1 MELYTIT
8 LNAGETIQ
16 GCVKFDYAGHD
27 VYGKETHEGSDVF
40 PLNQIFFVEEVIDA
54 TKE

>member
-27 VYGKETHEGSDVF
+27 VYGKETHEDSGIFNIEEIYF
-40 PLNQIFFVEEVIDA
+40 PEEVIEA

>member
-8 LNAGETIQ
+8 LNTGEILQ
-16 GCVKFDYAGHD
+16 GYMKLDYAGH
-27 VYGKETHEGSDVF
+27 VAYGKETYEGSDVF
-40 PLNQIFFVEEVIDA
+40 PLNQIFFVEEVIDV